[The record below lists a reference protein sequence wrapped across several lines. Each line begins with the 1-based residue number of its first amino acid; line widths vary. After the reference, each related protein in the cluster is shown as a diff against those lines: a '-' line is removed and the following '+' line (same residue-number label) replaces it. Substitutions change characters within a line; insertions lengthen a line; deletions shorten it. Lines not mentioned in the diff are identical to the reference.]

1 EGSHEHESVAV
12 GSELVDQSH
21 DQRSADP
28 PSTISSMDRQPR
40 DLRGL
45 RIWASDGQEAAHLA
59 VDLRDEPR
67 LGSHGFRAL
76 PDTFLSS
83 EPVGKRRDDRIT
95 GRAVARVEWSDHG
108 YRSAAAPGPAPLPDG
123 R

>member
-1 EGSHEHESVAV
+1 MHLCDGDESHRKVEGACFSVLRPWVASVGQGPDQHESVAV
-12 GSELVDQSH
+12 GSELVVQRH

-67 LGSHGFRAL
+67 LGSHCFRAL
-76 PDTFLSS
+76 PDTL
-83 EPVGKRRDDRIT
+83 
-95 GRAVARVEWSDHG
+95 
-108 YRSAAAPGPAPLPDG
+108 L
-123 R
+123 